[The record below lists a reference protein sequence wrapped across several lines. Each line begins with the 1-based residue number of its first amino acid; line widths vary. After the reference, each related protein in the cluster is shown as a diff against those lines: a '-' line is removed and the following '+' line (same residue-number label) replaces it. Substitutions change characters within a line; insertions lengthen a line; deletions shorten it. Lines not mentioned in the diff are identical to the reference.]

1 MAQETPNCGDTATV
15 PVPSGPRAEKLV
27 VKRHPCMFS
36 RICPLLCLLVL
47 LGQVLSA
54 ETSYEID
61 LADAKSGWLAITA
74 ETTCPRSQCD
84 FQLPVWNAVYQ
95 VRDFAQHV
103 VGFEVQTSRGSVVPT
118 SKRNPSLWR
127 LSATPGDRVEVRYR
141 VRADR
146 PGPFGAVAG
155 SEHVCLNLA
164 QVLAYPVDARRHR
177 FTLRLRNVPPRWKVG
192 VELPTS
198 DGAYN
203 APSYDRLVDTPFHL
217 SDSDEAEFNHAG
229 RRIRILAHPRG
240 GDYNLRA
247 LKQMAGKVV
256 ATATELM
263 GDVPFPSYTFVYHFS
278 DAPGGGMEY
287 RNGTSIYGPRQCGEC
302 DMSGLTAHEFFHVWN
317 IKRIRPQSLE
327 PVEFTQ
333 PNYSPSLW
341 FSEGVT
347 SAYSEYIR
355 LQSGLRS
362 RADFLA
368 RLGRLITDH
377 ERRPASRTQSAEES
391 SIEAWLERHP
401 AYGRPDRSTSYYL
414 KGEIVAHLLDLS
426 IRHWTGNRRSLDD
439 VMRQLNR
446 EYAQKGRY
454 FNDTEALESIA
465 GEVAARDLSG
475 VFDELIRTAGKIPWN
490 RYLGYAGYKLSE
502 TKESRLDLGMSL
514 SNPPGLGIVV
524 TEVDPTGPAAT
535 AGLQLGDRLVTIG
548 GKRPTGGPGEVTRQ
562 ITIHQQDGVQL
573 GVERAGVPF
582 VLSIKPRKIR
592 QSVYRFAELKSPTRL
607 QLAVRQGWLERRTA
621 PSSKT
626 VSSP

>member
-1 MAQETPNCGDTATV
+1 MIRIHPQCP
-15 PVPSGPRAEKLV
+15 PS
-27 VKRHPCMFS
+27 H
-36 RICPLLCLLVL
+36 LCRFQDHLVL
-47 LGQVLSA
+47 
-54 ETSYEID
+54 ETLPPFRIILYWTT
-61 LADAKSGWLAITA
+61 LAKSGWLAITA
-74 ETTCPRSQCD
+74 ETTCPQAQCD

-103 VGFEVQTSRGSVVPT
+103 VGFEAYTSAGSAVPT
-118 SKRNPSLWR
+118 SKRTPSLWR
-127 LSATPGDRVEVRYR
+127 LSVPTGERVQARYR

-146 PGPFGAVAG
+146 PGPFGAFAD

-192 VELPTS
+192 LELPAS
-198 DGAYN
+198 DGTYY

-217 SDSDEAEFNHAG
+217 SDSEETEFEHHG

-240 GDYNLRA
+240 GDYNLGV
-247 LKQMAGKVV
+247 LKQTVRKIV
-256 ATATELM
+256 AATTELM
-263 GDVPFPSYTFVYHFS
+263 EDVPFPSYTFVYHFS

-287 RNGTSIYGPRQCGEC
+287 RNGTSIYGPRRCGEC

-317 IKRIRPQSLE
+317 IKRIRPQSLQ
-327 PVEFTQ
+327 PIDFTE

-355 LQSGLRS
+355 LRSGLRS
-362 RADFLA
+362 EADFLA
-368 RLGRLITDH
+368 RLGRLITNH

-426 IRHWTGNRRSLDD
+426 IRHWTENRRSLDD

-446 EYAQKGRY
+446 DYAQKGRS

-465 GEVAARDLSG
+465 SEVVARDLSP
-475 VFDELIRTAGKIPWN
+475 VFDELVRSAAQIPWN
-490 RYLGYAGYKLSE
+490 RYFGYAGYKLSE
-502 TKESRLDLGMSL
+502 TTESRLDLGMTL
-514 SNPPGLGIVV
+514 SNPAGLGIVV
-524 TEVDPTGPAAT
+524 AGVQPTGPAAT
-535 AGLQLGDRLVTIG
+535 AGFRLGDRLVTINA
-548 GKRPTGGPGEVTRQ
+548 RRVTGGPDEVTRQ
-562 ITIHQQDGVQL
+562 ITVHQQDGVRV
-573 GVERAGVPF
+573 GVERAGVPL
-582 VLSIKPRKIR
+582 VLSVKPRKR
-592 QSVYRFAELKSPTRL
+592 SQSVHRLAELESPTRL
-607 QLAVRQGWLERRTA
+607 QLTIRQGWLERRTTGS
-621 PSSKT
+621 PKS
-626 VSSP
+626 VSSR

>member
-1 MAQETPNCGDTATV
+1 MFGKTC
-15 PVPSGPRAEKLV
+15 SLV
-27 VKRHPCMFS
+27 
-36 RICPLLCLLVL
+36 CLLGL
-47 LGQVLSA
+47 LGQALAA
-54 ETSYEID
+54 ETRYEID

-74 ETTCPRSQCD
+74 ETTCPQAQCD

-95 VRDFAQHV
+95 VRDFAQYV
-103 VGFEVQTSRGSVVPT
+103 VGFEAHTSAGSAVPT
-118 SKRNPSLWR
+118 SKRTPSLWR
-127 LSATPGDRVEVRYR
+127 LSVPAGEHFQIRYR

-146 PGPFGAVAG
+146 SGPFGAYAD

-164 QVLAYPVDARRHR
+164 QVLAYPVDGRRHR

-192 VELPTS
+192 SELPAS
-198 DGAYN
+198 DGTYY

-217 SDSDEAEFNHAG
+217 SDSEETEFNHAG

-240 GDYNLRA
+240 GDYNLRV
-247 LKQMAGKVV
+247 LKETVRKIV
-256 ATATELM
+256 AATTELM

-287 RNGTSIYGPRQCGEC
+287 RNGTSIYGPTRCGEC

-317 IKRIRPQSLE
+317 IKRIRPQSLQ
-327 PVEFTQ
+327 PIDFTQ

-355 LQSGLRS
+355 LRSGLRS
-362 RADFLA
+362 EADFLA
-368 RLGRLITDH
+368 RLGRLITNH

-426 IRHWTGNRRSLDD
+426 IRHWTENRRSLDD

-446 EYAQKGRY
+446 DYAQKGRY

-465 GEVAARDLSG
+465 SEVVARDLSP
-475 VFDELIRTAGKIPWN
+475 VFDELVRSAAKIPWN
-490 RYLGYAGYKLSE
+490 RYFGYAGYKLSE
-502 TKESRLDLGMSL
+502 TTESRLDLGMTP
-514 SNPPGLGIVV
+514 SNPAGLGIVV
-524 TEVDPTGPAAT
+524 AGVQPRGPAAT
-535 AGLQLGDRLVTIG
+535 AGFRLGDRLVTINA
-548 GKRPTGGPGEVTRQ
+548 RRVTGGPDEVTRQ
-562 ITIHQQDGVQL
+562 ITVHQQDGVRV
-573 GVERAGVPF
+573 GVERAGVPL
-582 VLSIKPRKIR
+582 VLSIKPRKIS
-592 QSVYRFAELKSPTRL
+592 QSVHRLAELEDPTRL
-607 QLAVRQGWLERRTA
+607 QLTIRQGWLERRTTQ
-621 PSSKT
+621 SSNT

>member
-1 MAQETPNCGDTATV
+1 MRGTGI
-15 PVPSGPRAEKLV
+15 
-27 VKRHPCMFS
+27 VKRHASMFGKTCS
-36 RICPLLCLLVL
+36 LVCLLGL

-54 ETSYEID
+54 ETRYEID

-74 ETTCPRSQCD
+74 ETTCPQAQCD
-84 FQLPVWNAVYQ
+84 FQLPVWNSVYQ
-95 VRDFAQHV
+95 VRDFAQYV
-103 VGFEVQTSRGSVVPT
+103 VGFEAHTSGGSAVPT

-127 LSATPGDRVEVRYR
+127 LSVPTGERVQVRYR

-146 PGPFGAVAG
+146 SGPFGAYAD

-164 QVLAYPVDARRHR
+164 QVLAYPVDARRQR
-177 FTLRLRNVPPRWKVG
+177 FTLRLRNVPPRWKAG
-192 VELPTS
+192 LELPAS
-198 DGAYN
+198 DGTYY

-217 SDSDEAEFNHAG
+217 SDSEETEFEHAG

-247 LKQMAGKVV
+247 LKQTVRKIV
-256 ATATELM
+256 AATTELM
-263 GDVPFPSYTFVYHFS
+263 EDVPFPSYTFVYHFS

-287 RNGTSIYGPRQCGEC
+287 RNGTSIYGPTRCGEC

-317 IKRIRPQSLE
+317 IKRIRPQSLQ
-327 PVEFTQ
+327 PVDFTQ

-355 LQSGLRS
+355 LRSGLRS
-362 RADFLA
+362 EADFLA
-368 RLGRLITDH
+368 RLGRLITNH

-426 IRHWTGNRRSLDD
+426 IRHWTENRRSLDD

-446 EYAQKGRY
+446 DYAQKGRY

-465 GEVAARDLSG
+465 SEVVARDLSP
-475 VFDELIRTAGKIPWN
+475 VFDELVRSAAQIPWN
-490 RYLGYAGYKLSE
+490 RYFGYAGYNLFE

-524 TEVDPTGPAAT
+524 AGVQPTGPAAT
-535 AGLQLGDRLVTIG
+535 AGFRLGDRLVTINA
-548 GKRPTGGPGEVTRQ
+548 RRVTGGPDEVTRQ
-562 ITIHQQDGVQL
+562 ITVHQQDRVRV
-573 GVERAGVPF
+573 GVERAGVTL
-582 VLSIKPRKIR
+582 VLSVKPRKIL
-592 QSVYRFAELKSPTRL
+592 QSVYRLAELESPTRL
-607 QLAVRQGWLERRTA
+607 QLTVRQGWLERRTTE
-621 PSSKT
+621 SSKT

>member
-1 MAQETPNCGDTATV
+1 MDLSVESV
-15 PVPSGPRAEKLV
+15 SVIL
-27 VKRHPCMFS
+27 KRHVSIFGRACS
-36 RICPLLCLLVL
+36 LLFVLVL
-47 LGQVLSA
+47 LGPVLSA
-54 ETSYEID
+54 ETSYTID

-74 ETTCPRSQCD
+74 ETTCPQSQCD
-84 FQLPVWNAVYQ
+84 FQLPVWNAIYQ

-103 VGFEVQTSRGSVVPT
+103 VGFEAHTSRGREIPT

-127 LSATPGDRVEVRYR
+127 LSATPGDRVQVRYR

-146 PGPFGAVAG
+146 PGPFGAIAG

-164 QVLAYPVDARRHR
+164 QVLAYPVDARWNR

-192 VELPTS
+192 LELPTS
-198 DGAYN
+198 DSTYY

-217 SDSDEAEFNHAG
+217 SDSEETEFNHAG
-229 RRIRILAHPRG
+229 RSIRILAHPRG

-247 LKQMAGKVV
+247 LKQMVRKIV

-302 DMSGLTAHEFFHVWN
+302 VMSGLTAHEFFHLWN

-327 PVEFTQ
+327 PVDFTQ

-362 RADFLA
+362 QADFLA
-368 RLGRLITDH
+368 RVGRLITDH

-426 IRHWTGNRRSLDD
+426 IRHATENRRSLDD
-439 VMRQLNR
+439 VMRHLNR

-465 GEVAARDLSG
+465 GEVAARGLSG
-475 VFDELIRTAGKIPWN
+475 VFDELVRTAAKIRWN

-524 TEVDPTGPAAT
+524 TEVEPTGPAAA
-535 AGLQLGDRLVTIG
+535 AGLQLGDRLVAIG
-548 GKRPTGGPGEVTRQ
+548 GQRVTGGPGEVTRQ
-562 ITIHQQDGVQL
+562 ITIHQQDGVQI
-573 GVERAGVPF
+573 GVERAGVPL
-582 VLSIKPRKIR
+582 VLSIEPRKVL
-592 QSVYRFAELKSPTRL
+592 QSVYRFAELESPTRL

-626 VSSP
+626 ASSP